1 MRVDISSIKNQ
12 VREHIVREFLPGED
26 PSNLGDDQQLRTS
39 GILDSMSTLGLV
51 TWVEKTFGFEV
62 APNEAAD
69 EFHTINDIAALIE
82 RKAS

>member
-1 MRVDISSIKNQ
+1 MAADVAAIKNQ
-12 VREHIVREFLPGED
+12 IREFIVREYLPGED
-26 PSNLGDDQQLRTS
+26 PSNLADDQQLRSS

-82 RKAS
+82 RKSS